1 MKTIEF
7 NNNQIS
13 IPTSWNEI
21 TLGEYE
27 QWNTNGNYF
36 QYLASV
42 CKTDV
47 SILQEASA
55 EVLQGIEECLSFLF
69 ERDFRPSESIEIGG
83 VTYYIT
89 ATDEVSI
96 GTVIDMETLH
106 EEGQS
111 PQLSDSLALL
121 CKPLAEI
128 YDGDAAKVRG
138 QLFRK
143 QSCQKILPLVHYF
156 LQREQSLQKVWQ
168 DSLQILTNVSQF
180 VEESKELVK
189 NENNLK
195 ELSPRQK
202 KRHIGLIES
211 LDIQLAQL

>member
-7 NNNQIS
+7 NNQQIS
-13 IPTSWNEI
+13 VPTSWNEI
-21 TLGEYE
+21 TLGDYE
-27 QWNTNGNYF
+27 QWNANGDYL

-47 SILQEASA
+47 SILQEASG
-55 EVLQGIEECLSFLF
+55 EVLQEIEECLSFLF

-83 VTYYIT
+83 VSYYI
-89 ATDEVSI
+89 APTDEVSI
-96 GTVIDMETLH
+96 GTVVDMETLH

-121 CKPLAEI
+121 CKPLGES
-128 YDGDAAKVRG
+128 YDRNTIGQRG

-143 QSCQKILPLVHYF
+143 QFCQKMLPLVHYF

-180 VEESKELVK
+180 VEESKEFVK